1 MKREYRQI
9 EHVFMTDFTGS
20 CPNDI
25 GGEKK
30 PRIFHEI
37 NDISPSVYF

>member
-9 EHVFMTDFTGS
+9 EHVFMTDFTGN

-25 GGEKK
+25 GEKNT
-30 PRIFHEI
+30 RIFHEI
-37 NDISPSVYF
+37 NDIYLSVYF